1 MATNLKE
8 IKEAV
13 KDYFKWSSDYGEFG
27 MLSDYRRNP
36 RLVNL
41 MWCEKI
47 NVNRQDNTITQNGAI
62 IAHFQVRYAKHKR
75 NGCYR
80 ELMPKIT
87 WVHPDA

>member
-13 KDYFKWSSDYGEFG
+13 KDYFKWSSDYGVFG
-27 MLSDYRRNP
+27 MLSTYRRNP
-36 RLVNL
+36 RLQNM
-41 MWCEKI
+41 MWHEKI
-47 NVNRQDNTITQNGAI
+47 RINRSENTITKNGVI
-62 IAHFQVRYAKHKR
+62 IAYFQVRYAKQKK

-80 ELMPKIT
+80 ELMPKIN